1 MFPDRRMRRLRKK
14 GIREMVAETHIRKED
29 LIAPLFVD
37 ATTDNPFEVESMPG
51 VYRYPID
58 SIQQKAEEIEDL
70 GIPAII
76 LFGIPEEKNEKGS
89 KAYAKSGVVQK
100 AIRRIRETTDLVI
113 ITDVCMCEYTSH
125 GHCGI
130 VENGSIDNDA
140 TLSYL
145 EKIAVSHAKAGC
157 DIVAPSGM
165 MDGQVKAIRKGL
177 DEKGFEEISILSYS
191 IKYAS
196 SFYGPFR
203 DAAESSPDFGDRRDY
218 QMDPSNIN
226 SAIKEASLDI
236 EEGADMIMVKPALP
250 YLDIISKIQERFNIP
265 ITAYNVSGEYAMLKA
280 AGEKG
285 WLDIQDT
292 RMESLV
298 SIKRSGADSILTYFA
313 EEIAQNL

>member
-14 GIREMVAETHIRKED
+14 GIREMVSETYIRKED

-37 ATTDNPFEVESMPG
+37 ANIEDPFEVESMPG

-58 SIQQKAEEIEDL
+58 SIQKKAGEIEDL

-89 KAYAKSGVVQK
+89 RAYAKNGVIQK
-100 AIRRIRETTDLVI
+100 AIRRINETTDLVI
-113 ITDVCMCEYTSH
+113 ISDVCMCEYTDH

-130 VENGSIDNDA
+130 IKNGCVDNDV
-140 TLSYL
+140 TLQYL

-165 MDGQVKAIRKGL
+165 MDGQVKAIRRGL
-177 DEKGFEEISILSYS
+177 DEEGFEEVSILSYS
-191 IKYAS
+191 VKYAS

-226 SAIKEASLDI
+226 SAINEVELDI
-236 EEGADMIMVKPALP
+236 EEGADMVMVKPALP
-250 YLDIISKIQERFNIP
+250 YLDIIAKIQERFNIP
-265 ITAYNVSGEYAMLKA
+265 VSAYNVSGEYAMLKA
-280 AGEKG
+280 AGEKE
-285 WLDIQDT
+285 WLNLSET
-292 RMESLV
+292 SMESLI
-298 SIKRSGADSILTYFA
+298 SIKRAGAETILTYFA
-313 EEIAQNL
+313 EEIAKKL